1 MAPSTSALFQPL
13 KLGAS
18 QLKHRIVMSPMTR
31 LRADAN
37 HVPTDLIRQHYEQRT
52 TDGGLIIV
60 EGTLISPMAG
70 NMPYAPGIWN
80 KDQINAWKNVT
91 DAVHAKGGIIY
102 NQLWHLGRATSSTV
116 MPNNVKPIA
125 PSEIPIGVGEDF
137 AGNKFETPRALATEE
152 ISTVI
157 QEFATAA
164 KNAMEA
170 GFDGVEIHGASGY
183 IVDQFIESG
192 SNNRTDKYGGS
203 IENRA
208 RFALEVVDAVA
219 AAVGDERTAIRF
231 TPFDDYQDMHD
242 DTPYETWGYIVDQ
255 LQQNHPNLSYLHM
268 VEPRLNLAADGNKE
282 DTQDS
287 LDPFRAKWKGQFIAN
302 GGYTYS
308 LKLAHDTANTTGNLI
323 SFGRLYTSNPDLV
336 DRIRNDYPLTKYDRS
351 TFYGGDHTGYND
363 FPKYS
368 VPQQ

>member
-1 MAPSTSALFQPL
+1 
-13 KLGAS
+13 
-18 QLKHRIVMSPMTR
+18 MTI
-31 LRADAN
+31 
-37 HVPTDLIRQHYEQRT
+37 TMIYYEQR
-52 TDGGLIIV
+52 GPIIV
-60 EGTLISPMAG
+60 EESHIF
-70 NMPYAPGIWN
+70 
-80 KDQINAWKNVT
+80 
-91 DAVHAKGGIIY
+91 HCE
-102 NQLWHLGRATSSTV
+102 TS
-116 MPNNVKPIA
+116 
-125 PSEIPIGVGEDF
+125 
-137 AGNKFETPRALATEE
+137 RALTTEE

-183 IVDQFIESG
+183 IVDRFIESG

-219 AAVGDERTAIRF
+219 AAVGDERTAIQF

-336 DRIRNDYPLTKYDRS
+336 DRIRNDYSLTKYDRS
-351 TFYGGDHTGYND
+351 NFYGGDHAGY
-363 FPKYS
+363 KYFS
-368 VPQQ
+368 